1 MTTAQTHA
9 GVARADV
16 VGSLLRPGYLWEAR
30 QALREGR
37 ITEAELRAVE
47 DRAVREAIAL
57 QEAAGLDM
65 ISDGEMR
72 RTSWIASIPL
82 VGEDPSFKAPVTGYS
97 FFEDAGQG
105 WIRGWRDSEGKAV
118 QRPPRPRAIVTEKL
132 RAQRDIV
139 AGEYGFLMKHAHGR
153 TKYTFPAPSY
163 HRVFWHPEHSRAA
176 YPTVD
181 DFLADVRD
189 YIRTEVIERLIGLG
203 CDYIQMDAPNY
214 GQFYTDPEIRAEFEA
229 EGHDLHA
236 NLIADAEIDNAV
248 FEGVGG
254 VTRALHVCRGNGP
267 GGIWSAAGGYDTLA
281 PEMFPRLH
289 NVDTLLLEYDTPR
302 AGDFSPLRHVL
313 PQTTVVLGLLTTK
326 SGALEDTAAVERRIG
341 EAAQYVPLEQLALS
355 PQCGFNSALA
365 GNPLTPAEQ
374 EAKLRLVATVA
385 RRLWGS

>member
-1 MTTAQTHA
+1 MAVGSRA

-16 VGSLLRPGYLWEAR
+16 VGSLLRPDYLWEAR
-30 QALREGR
+30 RALREGR
-37 ITEAELRAVE
+37 GSDDELRGAE
-47 DRAVREAIAL
+47 DRAVREAIAM
-57 QEAAGLDM
+57 QEAAGLDV

-82 VGEDPSFKAPVTGYS
+82 VGEDPSFVAPVAGYS
-97 FFEDAGQG
+97 FFDDAGQG
-105 WIRGWRDSEGKAV
+105 WIRGWRDAEGRRV

-132 RAQRDIV
+132 RPRRDIV
-139 AGEYGFLMKHAHGR
+139 TDEYGFLARHARAR

-181 DFLADVRD
+181 DFLRDVRD
-189 YIRTEVIERLIGLG
+189 YIREEVIERLIRLG

-214 GQFYTDPEIRAEFEA
+214 GQFYTDSEIRAEFEA

-248 FEGVGG
+248 FEGVEG
-254 VTRALHVCRGNGP
+254 VTRALHICRGNGP
-267 GGIWSAAGGYDTLA
+267 GGIWSAAGGYDFLA
-281 PEMFPRLH
+281 PEVFPRLH

-313 PQTTVVLGLLTTK
+313 PHTTVVLGLLSTK
-326 SGALEDTAAVERRIG
+326 TGALEDEPAVEQRIRD
-341 EAAQYVPLEQLALS
+341 ASAFVPLEWLALS

-365 GNPLTPAEQ
+365 GNPITPAEQ
-374 EAKLRLVATVA
+374 EVKLRLVAQVA
-385 RRLWGS
+385 RRVWGS